1 LKPKRSFQRLEQRGA
16 LGEKRIGSEV
26 VVVMEVLIFL
36 GEVVAEEE
44 EVVGLK

>member
-26 VVVMEVLIFL
+26 VVMEVLIFL